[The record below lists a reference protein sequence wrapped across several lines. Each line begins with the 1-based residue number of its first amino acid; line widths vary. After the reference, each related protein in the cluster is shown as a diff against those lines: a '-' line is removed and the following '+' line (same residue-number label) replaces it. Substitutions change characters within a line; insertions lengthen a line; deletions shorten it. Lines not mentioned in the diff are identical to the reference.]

1 VSSPSTPIAAR
12 SAAAATPSP
21 SPRPRAARTPRHQ
34 TQQDADDVH
43 DAPSPTQPQPTF
55 SHLDLSLPADQDQC
69 DVYFDGG
76 FHPHSNKAGC
86 GVYVSPTIF
95 LSQKLGGRVNSALAE
110 TQGALWALRLALD
123 IVKCNPHIRRLRV
136 LGDNF
141 GTVMTLASREEL
153 FRGTKGRSLSPA
165 TWLQVH
171 SVRQAFDAYL
181 RSSDRPPLQMD
192 FVWVPRRC
200 NQYADHLA
208 TCAIINAQPTFRDC
222 EVVEIP
228 TKYGTPSL
236 VDLQHIAEKALLGS
250 FRSCWRSIHPL
261 NRPAWH
267 AIVAKIS
274 VWDHGAWALYLAPL
288 VLLQRFGDTPIA
300 RFARL
305 ASTPNLL
312 EQMYYHAAN
321 DDPPPSFGPSAS
333 FSADRHLD
341 ADILDRLAAHSPA
354 RALKRLVATPA
365 ATPDEA
371 RLSLLRRLGVVA
383 DATRDPIVVAD
394 DDLLRWAQDAYDAGK
409 PVIVAD
415 IVDAYWVVRRASLA
429 SSLARQNSPLFYMC
443 RFVYG
448 TPPLCKHSTY
458 SYFSNDGMLPGC
470 GGAAI
475 LHGIDT
481 QNILRPVATS
491 KTTAVYVDDVT
502 CISIDTFTRIKA
514 ALAASDKQLAKI
526 VVLCRGGL
534 AALPAELRAYWEPAM
549 RLLGGHVGDHEAAST
564 MFAAHIH
571 EKLQLIRTVQSA
583 PMSLQSKFACLRSL
597 DSGLRWKVMATSPA
611 ITAPTVAVIDDA
623 VSSAVFSSCID
634 GSIPTH
640 KSKALITIPTAL
652 GGLGWTN
659 YAQDSERIFDL
670 TTAHCCW
677 PQHTMQ
683 VEEDNIPPQGVT
695 SKMISSLLRESAI
708 ERATSAL
715 GTCEAHA
722 RLDESVPWFNIAR
735 IMRHLR
741 ISDDAFALSLAN
753 YLRCDVRY
761 PVCSFAKG
769 KRCNLFD
776 HSQRCH
782 RCGGPYRHQRHQVLV
797 TAVRTSFSRY
807 AVQSSENLAMA
818 LGLKPKSSRPDIIVY
833 RNSLDEKPLV
843 LDVSLPHQS
852 ERLCYDAVNKQYNAK
867 AMKYKTWHESCV
879 DFAPFIISTFAT
891 VHPKTL
897 ATLQNISKIASGKS
911 FMLDAVARAK
921 VSIIQYELH
930 RYRALLVREASGAL
944 DVDIAS
950 PSDSDDESSADSS
963 TEDADGVVD
972 IVEP

>member
-1 VSSPSTPIAAR
+1 VSLFETIVNCVANDR
-12 SAAAATPSP
+12 
-21 SPRPRAARTPRHQ
+21 
-34 TQQDADDVH
+34 V
-43 DAPSPTQPQPTF
+43 PT
-55 SHLDLSLPADQDQC
+55 
-69 DVYFDGG
+69 GG
-76 FHPHSNKAGC
+76 A
-86 GVYVSPTIF
+86 
-95 LSQKLGGRVNSALAE
+95 
-110 TQGALWALRLALD
+110 
-123 IVKCNPHIRRLRV
+123 
-136 LGDNF
+136 
-141 GTVMTLASREEL
+141 
-153 FRGTKGRSLSPA
+153 
-165 TWLQVH
+165 
-171 SVRQAFDAYL
+171 
-181 RSSDRPPLQMD
+181 
-192 FVWVPRRC
+192 
-200 NQYADHLA
+200 
-208 TCAIINAQPTFRDC
+208 
-222 EVVEIP
+222 
-228 TKYGTPSL
+228 
-236 VDLQHIAEKALLGS
+236 ALLRG
-250 FRSCWRSIHPL
+250 
-261 NRPAWH
+261 
-267 AIVAKIS
+267 
-274 VWDHGAWALYLAPL
+274 
-288 VLLQRFGDTPIA
+288 
-300 RFARL
+300 ARL
-305 ASTPNLL
+305 AAWRKPGK
-312 EQMYYHAAN
+312 
-321 DDPPPSFGPSAS
+321 DDCRVIGMTSAIPKV
-333 FSADRHLD
+333 AWK
-341 ADILDRLAAHSPA
+341 ALAAQHLA
-354 RALKRLVATPA
+354 RRQLA
-365 ATPDEA
+365 DFM
-371 RLSLLRRLGVVA
+371 LLFTNGGVHAV
-383 DATRDPIVVAD
+383 T
-394 DDLLRWAQDAYDAGK
+394 RWAQDAYDAGK

-514 ALAASDKQLAKI
+514 ALAASGKQLAKI

-583 PMSLQSKFACLRSL
+583 PVSLQSKFACLRSL

-867 AMKYKTWHESCV
+867 AMKYKTWHEYCV
-879 DFAPFIISTFAT
+879 DFAPFIISTLAT